1 MNTQTTTPATRLDK
15 MKAFYN
21 TLSCENIDLA
31 YFADE
36 DHQSFE
42 DLRQAIEDGNG
53 FDVEIIYY
61 SRAIEYLMNNDDS
74 LRESLA
80 IADEMGFEVKNLNSE
95 TLASLLASQN
105 SREEFNDLES
115 DIEAFFEELNEE
127 AEEEE
132 TTETE

>member
-1 MNTQTTTPATRLDK
+1 MTTLATTPTTRIDK

-21 TLSCENIDLA
+21 TLNCENIDIA

-36 DHQSFE
+36 KHQSFE
-42 DLRQAIEDGNG
+42 DLREAIEDGNG

-61 SRAIEYLMNNDDS
+61 SRAIEYLTENDNS

-80 IADEMGFEVKNLNSE
+80 IAQDMGYEPKNLSSE
-95 TLASLLASQN
+95 ILASLLASQN
-105 SREEFNDLES
+105 SREEFNELES

-127 AEEEE
+127 EE
-132 TTETE
+132 TED

>member
-1 MNTQTTTPATRLDK
+1 MTNVTTTSTRLDK

-36 DHQSFE
+36 DHQNFE
-42 DLRQAIEDGNG
+42 DLREAIEDGSG

-61 SRAIEYLMNNDDS
+61 SRAIEYLMNNDAS

-80 IADEMGFEVKNLNSE
+80 IADEMGFEVKNLSSE

-105 SREEFNDLES
+105 SREEFNELES

-127 AEEEE
+127 EDSE
-132 TTETE
+132 

>member
-1 MNTQTTTPATRLDK
+1 MNTLNTTETRLDK

-36 DHQSFE
+36 NHQSFE
-42 DLRQAIEDGNG
+42 DLREAIEDGSG

-61 SRAIEYLMNNDDS
+61 SRAIEYLMENDNS

-80 IADEMGFEVKNLNSE
+80 IADEMGYEVKNLSSE

-105 SREEFNDLES
+105 SREDFNELES

-127 AEEEE
+127 EEAEEDTNSE
-132 TTETE
+132 

>member
-1 MNTQTTTPATRLDK
+1 MTNVTTTSTRLDK

-36 DHQSFE
+36 DHQNFE
-42 DLRQAIEDGNG
+42 DLREAIEDGSG

-61 SRAIEYLMNNDDS
+61 SNAIEYLMNNDAS

-80 IADEMGFEVKNLNSE
+80 IADEMGFEVKNLSSE

-115 DIEAFFEELNEE
+115 AIEAFFEELNEE
-127 AEEEE
+127 TEEEDSE
-132 TTETE
+132 